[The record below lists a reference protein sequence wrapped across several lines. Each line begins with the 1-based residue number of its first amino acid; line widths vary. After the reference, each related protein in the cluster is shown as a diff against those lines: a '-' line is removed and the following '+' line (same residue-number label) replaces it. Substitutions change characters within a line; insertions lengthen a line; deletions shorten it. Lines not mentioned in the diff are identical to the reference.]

1 MGSGRAS
8 ILAETGVTC
17 SYMATVT
24 RRSAMLAAMGLPA
37 AIGALGATAAAKEF
51 WDEKF
56 PEDWT
61 AAEIQRILNDSPWA
75 QKATVKFNGGPGGA
89 VGFSAGGYYSP
100 GDQVQYHGSGA
111 AKSPGTFHALVLWA
125 SAKIACA
132 ANKGTPDGASTFY
145 MLAMTGDF
153 PDAAK
158 PSDGEAVTAAVERAQ
173 MLRTYTKLERKG
185 DAPIY
190 LDHIQAIAGG
200 EMYYFSRMDPITP
213 ANKEIT
219 FTTRMGPL
227 EFKTKFLLKDML
239 YRGKLEL

>member
-1 MGSGRAS
+1 MN
-8 ILAETGVTC
+8 
-17 SYMATVT
+17 MVT

-37 AIGALGATAAAKEF
+37 AIGALGAAAAKEF

-61 AAEIQRILNDSPWA
+61 AAEIKRVLNDSPWA
-75 QKATVKFNGGPGGA
+75 QNASVKFNGGPGGA
-89 VGFSAGGYYSP
+89 VGFSRTGAYSP
-100 GDQVQYHGSGA
+100 ADQVMYNGSNA
-111 AKSPGTFHALVLWA
+111 TASPGTFHALVRWA
-125 SAKIACA
+125 SAKAVCA
-132 ANKGTPDGASTFY
+132 AEKGTPDGASQFY

-158 PSDGEAVTAAVERAQ
+158 PTDGEAATAPLERAE
-173 MLRTYTKLERKG
+173 MLRTYTKLDRKG
-185 DAPIY
+185 DGPIY

-213 ANKEIT
+213 SNKEIT
-219 FTTRMGPL
+219 FSTKMGPL
-227 EFKTKFLLKDML
+227 EFKAKFVLKDMV